1 MDKTIYDRACKKG
14 AYVVDEELI
23 NAIGSA
29 AEGCE
34 MSWNPCIT
42 IDCFDKSRCKFDS
55 KEEFLHYVNSN
66 LSEVAS
72 LRITNV
78 DRTIKPCISN
88 EFEIV
93 FQCTGH
99 VFDDGLELVFRFD
112 DEMKYRLFKHKIES
126 IIESKR
132 AGYSFLT
139 RIPLVATGSAFS
151 FAVLCIYTWANSIV
165 FPGWVQQFI
174 VVACYFAILASF
186 FPFSA
191 RLKERLLPTFDFRV
205 GLVSAK
211 SIKREGIR
219 EKILWGVVVALAVG
233 VVSGM
238 IASSL

>member
-99 VFDDGLELVFRFD
+99 VFDD
-112 DEMKYRLFKHKIES
+112 
-126 IIESKR
+126 
-132 AGYSFLT
+132 
-139 RIPLVATGSAFS
+139 
-151 FAVLCIYTWANSIV
+151 
-165 FPGWVQQFI
+165 
-174 VVACYFAILASF
+174 
-186 FPFSA
+186 
-191 RLKERLLPTFDFRV
+191 
-205 GLVSAK
+205 
-211 SIKREGIR
+211 
-219 EKILWGVVVALAVG
+219 
-233 VVSGM
+233 
-238 IASSL
+238 